1 MPEISMVVP
10 VYKVE
15 KYLHRC
21 IDSLLQQSFS
31 SFDLILVDDGSPDS
45 CGDIC
50 DQYAKIDDRIHVIH
64 QQNGGLSAARNAGID
79 WSYQHSNSKWITFI
93 DSDDWVHPQYLSA
106 LYESVLKYKTDISVC
121 AYKEITDIDNLQDED
136 WNNEFVTEWTPEDF
150 FVQHHVNAIVAWGKL
165 YKKEYFKTL
174 RYPVGKIHE
183 DEFITY
189 QILFQVSEITFINR
203 PLYYYYI
210 NKNGIMKTESLN
222 KREDVL
228 EALDRQIEYF
238 DKNHFIRAKKISV
251 RAYTGALCSWINIL
265 TDRKCGGH
273 ANRTL
278 RGELKKR
285 LKFILKENKKLVP
298 FDECRWAYMAA
309 YPRRVMCYGFIER
322 VVGKVKRV
330 CQLSVL

>member
-1 MPEISMVVP
+1 
-10 VYKVE
+10 
-15 KYLHRC
+15 
-21 IDSLLQQSFS
+21 
-31 SFDLILVDDGSPDS
+31 
-45 CGDIC
+45 
-50 DQYAKIDDRIHVIH
+50 
-64 QQNGGLSAARNAGID
+64 
-79 WSYQHSNSKWITFI
+79 
-93 DSDDWVHPQYLSA
+93 
-106 LYESVLKYKTDISVC
+106 
-121 AYKEITDIDNLQDED
+121 
-136 WNNEFVTEWTPEDF
+136 
-150 FVQHHVNAIVAWGKL
+150 
-165 YKKEYFKTL
+165 
-174 RYPVGKIHE
+174 
-183 DEFITY
+183 
-189 QILFQVSEITFINR
+189 
-203 PLYYYYI
+203 
-210 NKNGIMKTESLN
+210 MKTESLN